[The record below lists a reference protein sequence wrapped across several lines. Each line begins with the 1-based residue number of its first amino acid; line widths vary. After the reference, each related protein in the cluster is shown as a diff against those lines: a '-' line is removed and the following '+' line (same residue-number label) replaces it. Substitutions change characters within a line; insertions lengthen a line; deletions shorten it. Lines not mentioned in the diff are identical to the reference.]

1 MPNHASTRTAGAGRD
16 APLSAAARVGVASVA
31 LWGVLAMSGP
41 DGARAAEAPGSTPA
55 FRRGFSVHEL
65 LNWGNLRPGDP
76 GRYTDTP
83 FTGPHHLVPDELL
96 RNAARAGFDF
106 VRLTVDPGPYLQLT
120 GRPRAALDEALTG
133 EVARLRGFGFAVL
146 VDLHPVE
153 QVPLYGRGMALAE
166 AHPGMD
172 EYRGL
177 VARTARL
184 LGALRTR
191 SVGLEIMNEPDGYDP
206 ASEARWRTVLE
217 DLHAAARAAAPD
229 LLLVLS
235 GAEGGDAGGL
245 EHLDA
250 RLFADPDVMYTF
262 HYYEP
267 HAFTHQ
273 GVPGDDVR
281 NDVRPYLAGLPYPS
295 TFPFDPASLV
305 ARNIAADP
313 AVDPARRRRL
323 AERAEAAAAAYA
335 AGGFDRDRVR
345 RDFDRVAGWAKAQGV
360 PETRILLG
368 EFSVARQSDDHVG
381 ADPLSAEG
389 WLHDVRREAEDHGFG
404 WAYWGLAGASPMQL
418 TVDDGATTLD
428 PGVLSALG
436 LPATARR

>member
-1 MPNHASTRTAGAGRD
+1 MPNHVSTRIAGADRR
-16 APLSAAARVGVASVA
+16 ASLSAAVQVGLTSAA
-31 LWGVLAMSGP
+31 LWGVVAMSGA
-41 DGARAAEAPGSTPA
+41 DAARAAEAPGSLP
-55 FRRGFSVHEL
+55 FRRGVSVHEL

-83 FTGPHHLVPDELL
+83 FTGPNHRVPDELL

-120 GRPRAALDEALTG
+120 GRPRAALDEALMG

-146 VDLHPVE
+146 VDIHPVE
-153 QVPLYGRGMALAE
+153 QVPLYGRGMVLAE

-172 EYRGL
+172 EYRAL
-177 VARTARL
+177 VAGTARL
-184 LGALRTR
+184 LGALHTR

-206 ASEARWRTVLE
+206 ASEARWRTVLT
-217 DLHAAARAAAPD
+217 DLHAAARAVAPN

-245 EHLDA
+245 EHLDVRA
-250 RLFADPDVMYTF
+250 FADPDVMYTF

-273 GVPGDDVR
+273 GVPGDDFR

-313 AVDPARRRRL
+313 AIDPARRCRL
-323 AERAEAAAAAYA
+323 AERAEAAASAYA
-335 AGGFDRDRVR
+335 AGGFDRGRVR
-345 RDFDRVAGWAKAQGV
+345 RDFDRVADWAKAQGV
-360 PETRILLG
+360 PEARILLG
-368 EFSVARQSDDHVG
+368 EFSVARQSGDHVG

-389 WLHDVRREAEDHGFG
+389 WLGDVRRAAEDHGFA

-428 PGVLSALG
+428 PGVLAALG